1 MSVQKKISGADY
13 TISSNSMADKKHIE
27 IFQQG
32 IKCWNDW
39 RDQNPSVQPDLSH
52 ENLAGWNAAGIT
64 QWNMGADGVNLE
76 NANLWNTDLS
86 GTGLIF
92 ANLKDAILIQ
102 SNLQKACLI
111 GASLEKANL
120 LNANLRSANLTNA
133 NLEDANVSGVKYNRF
148 AKYRGIRTATCYG
161 SPRFRRF
168 CQDQDF
174 IEELKEESA
183 IGRILYW
190 LWLIFTDCGRSFWPI
205 LLWLLFISIMFGSI
219 YAGYEIPAWLSWLP
233 DSLENLLTTIRPQLE
248 FKYPQTW
255 FSPYYF
261 SFVTLTTLGSGDIT
275 PLNTAGQLFVLT
287 EVLIG
292 YVILGLLISIL
303 ANKIAR
309 RS

>member
-1 MSVQKKISGADY
+1 M
-13 TISSNSMADKKHIE
+13 SMADKKHIE
-27 IFQQG
+27 VFRQG

-39 RDQNPSVQPDLSH
+39 REQNPNVQPDLSH
-52 ENLAGWNAAGIT
+52 ENLAGWNATGIT
-64 QWNMGADGVNLE
+64 QWDMGADGVNLE

-86 GTGLIF
+86 GAGLIF
-92 ANLKDAILIQ
+92 ANLKNAILIQ
-102 SNLQKACLI
+102 SNLEKAWLI

-120 LNANLRSANLTNA
+120 LNANLRNTNLTNA

-183 IGRILYW
+183 LGRILYW
-190 LWLIFTDCGRSFWPI
+190 LWLISTDCGRSFWPI
-205 LLWLLFISIMFGSI
+205 LLWLVLVSIMFGSI

-233 DSLENLLTTIRPQLE
+233 DSFQNFLTTIRPQLE
-248 FKYPQTW
+248 FKHPQTW

-261 SFVTLTTLGSGDIT
+261 GFVTLTTLGFGDIT
-275 PLNTAGQLFVLT
+275 PLNTTGQVFVLI